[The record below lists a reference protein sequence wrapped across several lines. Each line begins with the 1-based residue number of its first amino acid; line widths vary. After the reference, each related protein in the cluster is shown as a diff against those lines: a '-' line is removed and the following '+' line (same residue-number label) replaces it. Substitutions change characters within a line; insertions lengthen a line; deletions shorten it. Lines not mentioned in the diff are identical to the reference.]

1 MNNTLNLD
9 YIFEVSWEVCNKVG
23 GIHTVISTKSL
34 ALSER
39 CGDLIFIGPDTYG
52 TNENSEFIE
61 EPALFAEWK
70 QYAASTGLRVRTGR
84 WNICGSPKVI
94 LISFTDFISEKD
106 KIFAD
111 FWEDYK
117 LDSLSGQWD
126 YIEPALF
133 GYTAGKVIESFCDFN
148 LSANDAILAQFH
160 EWMTGTGI
168 LYLKKNA
175 PHIATAFTTHATA
188 IGRSIAGNGLPLYKD
203 LANYNGENMARQFNI
218 VSKHSLEKIS
228 AINAD
233 VFTTVSDITQSECAQ
248 LLTKPADV
256 VTPNGFEDDF
266 IPKAEEAAKIRS
278 KARQKMID
286 VAEKLTSY
294 KFKEDPLIIATSGR
308 YEYTNKGYNIF
319 VDALDKLNRN
329 ANVNREIL
337 AYILVP
343 GNNYGPQKSL
353 LAALNGENANI
364 ENKNLTHGLHDAEY
378 DPILNQLKRLGLTN
392 EASNKVKVVFVPS
405 YLNGDDGVFNMK
417 YYDVLQ
423 GIDLTAFVSY
433 YEPWGY
439 TPLESIAFGVPT
451 ITTSLSGFGMWSK
464 QNIDRFDNC
473 VTVIDRN
480 EDNND
485 EVVANLAERMAYFAN
500 LDAESRKK
508 ISESATAASK
518 KALWR
523 SLVEKYIAVE
533 VAGRKIHRSI
543 RNSKEQDCRTRR
555 SNKLQDAAHQDRA
568 HDYAEGNFTY
578 LASGRNKV
586 GPPEAV
592 RRSAGNSQQPLVDM
606 ELRSIGNVQAH
617 RCRPV
622 ARKEVQPKSFPR
634 GNFHRPH
641 EGTRERQRILPA
653 LQPRLRQ
660 LQEIHGG
667 CKGQE
672 GSTDCLF
679 QHGIRPA
686 RQPEDF
692 LGWPRNP
699 RRRLPK
705 GSQRHQHQHD
715 WYRFII

>member
-319 VDALDKLNRN
+319 VDALDRLNRN

-337 AYILVP
+337 AYI
-343 GNNYGPQKSL
+343 
-353 LAALNGENANI
+353 
-364 ENKNLTHGLHDAEY
+364 
-378 DPILNQLKRLGLTN
+378 
-392 EASNKVKVVFVPS
+392 
-405 YLNGDDGVFNMK
+405 
-417 YYDVLQ
+417 
-423 GIDLTAFVSY
+423 
-433 YEPWGY
+433 
-439 TPLESIAFGVPT
+439 
-451 ITTSLSGFGMWSK
+451 
-464 QNIDRFDNC
+464 
-473 VTVIDRN
+473 
-480 EDNND
+480 
-485 EVVANLAERMAYFAN
+485 
-500 LDAESRKK
+500 
-508 ISESATAASK
+508 
-518 KALWR
+518 
-523 SLVEKYIAVE
+523 
-533 VAGRKIHRSI
+533 
-543 RNSKEQDCRTRR
+543 
-555 SNKLQDAAHQDRA
+555 
-568 HDYAEGNFTY
+568 
-578 LASGRNKV
+578 
-586 GPPEAV
+586 
-592 RRSAGNSQQPLVDM
+592 
-606 ELRSIGNVQAH
+606 
-617 RCRPV
+617 
-622 ARKEVQPKSFPR
+622 
-634 GNFHRPH
+634 
-641 EGTRERQRILPA
+641 
-653 LQPRLRQ
+653 
-660 LQEIHGG
+660 
-667 CKGQE
+667 
-672 GSTDCLF
+672 
-679 QHGIRPA
+679 
-686 RQPEDF
+686 
-692 LGWPRNP
+692 
-699 RRRLPK
+699 
-705 GSQRHQHQHD
+705 
-715 WYRFII
+715 